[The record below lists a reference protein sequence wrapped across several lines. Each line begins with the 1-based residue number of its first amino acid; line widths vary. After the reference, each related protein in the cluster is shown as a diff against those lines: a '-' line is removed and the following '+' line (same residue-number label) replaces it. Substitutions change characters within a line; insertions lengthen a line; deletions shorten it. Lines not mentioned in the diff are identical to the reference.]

1 MTRLRD
7 TPKQSLTQVG
17 ALSPISVLSSIEMT
31 LNYLWVGQWMREKG
45 FNPRR
50 VESREQI
57 FDLVAQEI
65 ETLDVLYLEFGVFG
79 GTSMQYWS
87 KLLKHPKSKLHGFD
101 SFEGLPEACGSTDKG
116 HFDKGGA
123 IPKID
128 DRRVSFFKGW
138 FSDTL
143 PKYTLEPHDVL
154 FVTLDADLHSS
165 TKTVLD
171 FIRPH
176 VDKGTYFY
184 FDEFHFRND
193 ELRAFDEFL
202 TDTRSVFKIV
212 AADRGLS
219 RVLFQCVST

>member
-7 TPKQSLTQVG
+7 TLKQSLTQVG

-101 SFEGLPEACGSTDKG
+101 SFEGLPEAWGRLTRDTST
-116 HFDKGGA
+116 
-123 IPKID
+123 
-128 DRRVSFFKGW
+128 REEQSQRSM
-138 FSDTL
+138 T
-143 PKYTLEPHDVL
+143 
-154 FVTLDADLHSS
+154 DAFHSS
-165 TKTVLD
+165 RD
-171 FIRPH
+171 
-176 VDKGTYFY
+176 G
-184 FDEFHFRND
+184 
-193 ELRAFDEFL
+193 
-202 TDTRSVFKIV
+202 
-212 AADRGLS
+212 S
-219 RVLFQCVST
+219 RTHCLNIP

>member
-1 MTRLRD
+1 
-7 TPKQSLTQVG
+7 
-17 ALSPISVLSSIEMT
+17 
-31 LNYLWVGQWMREKG
+31 
-45 FNPRR
+45 
-50 VESREQI
+50 
-57 FDLVAQEI
+57 
-65 ETLDVLYLEFGVFG
+65 
-79 GTSMQYWS
+79 MQYWS

-101 SFEGLPEACGSTDKG
+101 SFEGLPEAWGSTDKG

-128 DRRVSFFKGW
+128 DRR
-138 FSDTL
+138 
-143 PKYTLEPHDVL
+143 PHDFL
-154 FVTLDADLHSS
+154 FVTLDAYLYSS

-212 AADRGLS
+212 AGDRGLS
-219 RVLFQCVST
+219 RVLSQCVST